1 MDFIVTIAINPAK
14 NFFPVHGVVSKGTPV
29 PFCASVPRTELREL
43 IAAVSTLAVEMGAC
57 IGERQLRGRVAK
69 VRSGPGAVGQ
79 WTATKPSSDDER
91 LHGVAQPHAQ
101 SYSVWNEFAKPPLAA
116 LLQRWAS
123 LFRPSE

>member
-69 VRSGPGAVGQ
+69 VRSGPTSVLCMGQ
-79 WTATKPSSDDER
+79 
-91 LHGVAQPHAQ
+91 
-101 SYSVWNEFAKPPLAA
+101 NAA
-116 LLQRWAS
+116 RS
-123 LFRPSE
+123 

>member
-69 VRSGPGAVGQ
+69 VRSGPVPAGRDV
-79 WTATKPSSDDER
+79 TKQPLQPNSSQAIAD
-91 LHGVAQPHAQ
+91 VA
-101 SYSVWNEFAKPPLAA
+101 SN
-116 LLQRWAS
+116 
-123 LFRPSE
+123 